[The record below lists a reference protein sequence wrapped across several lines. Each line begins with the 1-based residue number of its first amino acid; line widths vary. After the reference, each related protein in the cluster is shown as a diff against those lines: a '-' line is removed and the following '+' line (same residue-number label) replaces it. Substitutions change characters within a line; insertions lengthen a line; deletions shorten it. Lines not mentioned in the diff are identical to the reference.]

1 MHNEK
6 ALIKYFIIKLA
17 IFITAAVLIFVF
29 RTHLVENLK
38 YFIGGLMTAYAIEEI
53 IFCTI
58 FHGSRF
64 HKQGKFFLGI
74 IDLVLGIVLLVC
86 NLPYET
92 ICVIWACWSI
102 CRESFEIFEII
113 NELKHLLPRIL
124 SGVESIAVI
133 VFSIMLILEPGEHH
147 AMIHV
152 YLLLVEL
159 VFSPL
164 IPLMDELWP
173 HKKETSEEK
182 TAE

>member
-1 MHNEK
+1 MEHHK
-6 ALIKYFIIKLA
+6 KSLIKYFIIKLA
-17 IFITAAVLIFVF
+17 IFVTAAVLIFVF

-38 YFIGGLMTAYAIEEI
+38 YFIGGLMSAYAVEEI
-53 IFCTI
+53 IFCSI
-58 FHGSRF
+58 FHAP
-64 HKQGKFFLGI
+64 HVYKEGKFFLGV

-92 ICVIWACWSI
+92 VCVIWACWSI

-113 NELKHLLPRIL
+113 NELEHLLPRIL

-147 AMIHV
+147 AMIHI

-159 VFSPL
+159 VFNPL
-164 IPLMDELWP
+164 IPLIDELWSY
-173 HKKETSEEK
+173 KKNR
-182 TAE
+182 

>member
-1 MHNEK
+1 MT
-6 ALIKYFIIKLA
+6 LSPLPQ
-17 IFITAAVLIFVF
+17 L
-29 RTHLVENLK
+29 LK
-38 YFIGGLMTAYAIEEI
+38 MNQNKRIPKCFKE
-53 IFCTI
+53 
-58 FHGSRF
+58 
-64 HKQGKFFLGI
+64 
-74 IDLVLGIVLLVC
+74 
-86 NLPYET
+86 
-92 ICVIWACWSI
+92 SI